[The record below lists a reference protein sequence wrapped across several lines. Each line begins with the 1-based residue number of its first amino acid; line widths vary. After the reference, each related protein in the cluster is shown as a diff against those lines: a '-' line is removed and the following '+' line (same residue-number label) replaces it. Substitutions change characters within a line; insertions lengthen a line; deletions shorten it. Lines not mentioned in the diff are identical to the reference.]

1 MENISLIQIML
12 IILYGFWINYEKNST
27 MLGTYQPVTCGFVV
41 GLILGDIRTG
51 LMVGGT
57 LQLMSLGISN
67 FGGASVPDYQTA
79 TIVATYITIITGQKP
94 EIGITIGIPVAL
106 FMVQL
111 DILRNTIGV
120 ILVNKAEKYARERK
134 YGKIELMQYIGVFLT
149 SATTGIPVLLAVI
162 FGPELVNKILAVTPE
177 WLMKG
182 LSVAGGLL
190 PAVGIGL
197 LLRYLP
203 VKKYFS
209 YLLIGFVLSVYV
221 KIPMLGIAIVGI
233 AIALILYK
241 KSLENENVNS
251 NINMVGG
258 NEDE

>member
-1 MENISLIQIML
+1 MENISMIQIIL

-27 MLGTYQPVTCGFVV
+27 MFGTYQPVTCGFVV
-41 GLILGDIRTG
+41 GLILGDVKTG
-51 LMVGGT
+51 LIVGGT

-79 TIVATYITIITGQKP
+79 TIVATYITIITGQKA

-111 DILRNTIGV
+111 DILRNTLGV
-120 ILVNKAEKYARERK
+120 VLVNKAEQYARLRQ
-134 YGKIELMQYIGVFLT
+134 YGKIELMQYIGIFLT
-149 SATTGIPVLLAVI
+149 CATTGIPVLIAVI
-162 FGPELVNKILAVTPE
+162 FGPDLVNKILAITPE
-177 WLMKG
+177 WLMNG
-182 LSVAGGLL
+182 LAVAGGLL

-209 YLLIGFVLSVYV
+209 YLLIGFVLSVYMKV
-221 KIPMLGIAIVGI
+221 PMLGIAIVGM
-233 AIALILYK
+233 AISLIIYK
-241 KSLENENVNS
+241 KSNEVQVVNS
-251 NINMVGG
+251 NVIGG
-258 NEDE
+258 DEDE

>member
-1 MENISLIQIML
+1 MEGVSIIQIVL

-27 MLGTYQPVTCGFVV
+27 MFGTYQPVTCGFVV
-41 GLILGDIRTG
+41 GLILGDIKTG

-79 TIVATYITIITGQKP
+79 TIVATYITIMTNQKP

-111 DILRNTIGV
+111 DILRNTLGV
-120 ILVNKAEKYARERK
+120 ILVNKAEKYAKLRQ
-134 YGKIELMQYIGVFLT
+134 YNKIELMQYIGIFLT
-149 SATTGIPVLLAVI
+149 SATTGIPVLLAVL
-162 FGPELVNKILAVTPE
+162 FGPDLVNKILNITPE
-177 WLMKG
+177 WLMNG

-221 KIPMLGIAIVGI
+221 KIPMLGIAIVGL
-233 AIALILYK
+233 AISLIIYK
-241 KSLENENVNS
+241 KSSEIQVVNS
-251 NINMVGG
+251 EVIGG
-258 NEDE
+258 DEDE

>member
-1 MENISLIQIML
+1 MENISMIQIIL

-27 MLGTYQPVTCGFVV
+27 MFGTYQPVTCGFVV
-41 GLILGDIRTG
+41 GLILGDIKTG

-111 DILRNTIGV
+111 DILRNTLGV
-120 ILVNKAEKYARERK
+120 VLVNKAEKYAKLRQYNR
-134 YGKIELMQYIGVFLT
+134 IELMQYIGVFLT
-149 SATTGIPVLLAVI
+149 CSTTGIPVLLAVI
-162 FGPELVNKILAVTPE
+162 FGPDLVNKILAITPE
-177 WLMKG
+177 WLMNG

-209 YLLIGFVLSVYV
+209 YLLIGFVLSVYMKV
-221 KIPMLGIAIVGI
+221 PMLGIAIVGI
-233 AIALILYK
+233 AISLIIYK
-241 KSLENENVNS
+241 KSNEVQVVNS
-251 NINMVGG
+251 GVIGG
-258 NEDE
+258 DEDE

>member
-1 MENISLIQIML
+1 MENINFIQIFL

-27 MLGTYQPVTCGFVV
+27 MFGTYQPVTCGFVV

-94 EIGITIGIPVAL
+94 EVGITIGIPVAL

-111 DILRNTIGV
+111 DIFRNTLGV
-120 ILVNKAEKYARERK
+120 ILVNKAEKYANNK
-134 YGKIELMQYIGVFLT
+134 QYNKIELMQYIGVLLT
-149 SATTGIPVLLAVI
+149 CATTGIPVLLAVL
-162 FGPELVNKILAVTPE
+162 FGPELVNRILLITPE

-182 LSVAGGLL
+182 LAVAGGLL

-203 VKKYFS
+203 VKKYIS
-209 YLLIGFVLSVYV
+209 YLLIGFALSVYMKV
-221 KIPMLGIAIVGI
+221 PMLGIAIVGI
-233 AIALILYK
+233 AISIILYK
-241 KSLENENVNS
+241 RSIELENTNVNTV
-251 NINMVGG
+251 IGG